1 MPIQSITRPAAEEC
15 APFYQKYIDQV
26 PGEDALALLRETLES
41 TANFLEKIPE
51 EKWDFRYAPGKWS
64 LKESFIHLIDAER
77 VFAYRALRISRNDTT
92 PLAGFDQDTYIP
104 FYQAERRS
112 PDSIIEE
119 YRSVRRATITLFQ
132 HLDEEALARTGTAS
146 GSAVTVRA
154 LAYIIAGHEQH
165 HLRLARERYLL
176 EG

>member
-1 MPIQSITRPAAEEC
+1 MPQLSITRPAEEEC
-15 APFYQKYIDQV
+15 AAFYQKYIDQV
-26 PGEDALALLRETLES
+26 PGEDAFALLCDTLES
-41 TANFLEKIPE
+41 TTAFLEKIPV

-77 VFAYRALRISRNDTT
+77 VFAYRALRISRNDST

-104 FYQAERRS
+104 YYQAERRS
-112 PDSIIEE
+112 PESIIDE
-119 YRSVRRATITLFQ
+119 YRSVRRATITLFR
-132 HLDEEALARTGTAS
+132 HLDEEALGRVGTAS

-165 HLRLARERYLL
+165 HLRLARERYL
-176 EG
+176 